1 MHDKSDQTLWI
12 DWDGWRSILLTHVHV
27 LRASFPCLCHAHVG
41 LGFAESYM
49 ESQPC
54 GGLPRKITS
63 FDVSSIG
70 SMDWFKGK
78 STGNHGFYHQI

>member
-1 MHDKSDQTLWI
+1 MTNLTKRCGLI
-12 DWDGWRSILLTHVHV
+12 GMVGGLLTHVHV